1 MKESI
6 TQADILRVAVDDVD
20 TTNTPGWTAKYT
32 IIEGNEQH
40 NYKIETD
47 PKTNEGILSVIKV
60 ALLLM
65 KSPSLNQ
72 PVLFFVFF
80 YTQPVATAVPN

>member
-6 TQADILRVAVDDVD
+6 TKTDILRVSVDDTD
-20 TTNTPGWTAKYT
+20 TPNTPGWRAKYT

-40 NYKIETD
+40 HYKIETD

-60 ALLLM
+60 TLLLI
-65 KSPSLNQ
+65 
-72 PVLFFVFF
+72 
-80 YTQPVATAVPN
+80 

>member
-6 TQADILRVAVDDVD
+6 TQTDILRVSIDDLD
-20 TTNTPGWTAKYT
+20 TPNTPGWRAKYT
-32 IIEGNEQH
+32 IIEGNEHH

-60 ALLLM
+60 TLLLI
-65 KSPSLNQ
+65 SNRLLNQ
-72 PVLFFVFF
+72 TVLVSTVFA
-80 YTQPVATAVPN
+80 QPVASA